1 MTRAR
6 PAAHHSTVVSIQG
19 EGYRLKDKRRAG
31 LIHLPAGGV
40 ASRSTNSG
48 EWTASGS
55 PHAMHNSG
63 GCDAGAAPRSRIV
76 CRSGGLTMGVI
87 FDLTGPLAGGGS
99 ELQYIG
105 AGVLRT
111 PRLGPGDRSALI
123 GRDRHA
129 YAG

>member
-1 MTRAR
+1 MPDRLL
-6 PAAHHSTVVSIQG
+6 HHSTVVSIQG

-63 GCDAGAAPRSRIV
+63 GCDAGQRLAAGLFAAVAALTSAATEATASVRPPRRAVASCDVSSSTAWR
-76 CRSGGLTMGVI
+76 
-87 FDLTGPLAGGGS
+87 FF
-99 ELQYIG
+99 
-105 AGVLRT
+105 
-111 PRLGPGDRSALI
+111 
-123 GRDRHA
+123 
-129 YAG
+129 

>member
-1 MTRAR
+1 VPDRLL
-6 PAAHHSTVVSIQG
+6 HHSTVVSIQG

-76 CRSGGLTMGVI
+76 CVT
-87 FDLTGPLAGGGS
+87 FQA
-99 ELQYIG
+99 
-105 AGVLRT
+105 
-111 PRLGPGDRSALI
+111 PGFYE
-123 GRDRHA
+123 RH
-129 YAG
+129 G